1 MANEI
6 TIACSFTCSKNGASV
21 SASGGKTLDMAGTEM
36 ISSVQQFST
45 ADSQAI
51 SFGGNDQV
59 GQCLIKNLDLA
70 ATLTVSVNTTH
81 TQVISVIQPGCA
93 ILISGASTTM
103 YAKSSS
109 GTIDVFVAACES

>member
-6 TIACSFTCSKNGASV
+6 TIACSLSVSKGGASIT
-21 SASGGKTLDMAGTEM
+21 ASMGKTLDMAGTEM
-36 ISSVQQFST
+36 LSSVQQFST

-59 GQCLIKNLDLA
+59 GQCIIKNLDA
-70 ATLTVSVNTTH
+70 SATLTVSVNTTH

-109 GTIDVFVAACES
+109 GTIDVFVACNEA

>member
-6 TIACSFTCSKNGASV
+6 SIQASLTVAKNGASIA
-21 SASGGKTLDMAGTEM
+21 ASMGKTLDMAGTEM

-45 ADSQAI
+45 SDSQAV
-51 SFGGNDQV
+51 SFGGNDTV
-59 GQCLIKNLDLA
+59 GQCLIKNLDTA

-93 ILISGASTTM
+93 ILISGCSTTM

-109 GTIDVFVAACES
+109 GTIDVFVAACEA